1 MKKTLF
7 FLACIG
13 WMLSL
18 VAHLLSVADYD
29 IREQV
34 PYIWVLHL
42 GVFLIA
48 LPAIFIFKK
57 ENTFTEFQQ
66 TSILN
71 QLNPIAGF
79 KIIFKNTPTW
89 LKVIGIAG
97 MVYAL
102 FNIITFINSPVGHI
116 EIENEQ
122 YMLRHHGTLIKILT
136 EQEYRHFQANEVR
149 GFSGHWIAFY
159 GMGMALLYP
168 FKNR

>member
-29 IREQV
+29 IREQL

-42 GVFLIA
+42 GVFIIM
-48 LPAIFIFKK
+48 LPAIFLLKK
-57 ENTFTEFQQ
+57 ENTYREFQQ
-66 TSILN
+66 TSMLN
-71 QLNPIAGF
+71 QMNPLAGF
-79 KIIFKNTPTW
+79 KVIFKNTPTW
-89 LKVIGIAG
+89 LSIIGIAG
-97 MVYAL
+97 LVYA
-102 FNIITFINSPVGHI
+102 FINFFLFFSSMPGTPD
-116 EIENEQ
+116 IENGQ
-122 YMLRHHGTLIKILT
+122 YILHNHGVVSRVLT

-159 GMGMALLYP
+159 GIGMALLYP
-168 FKNR
+168 FKK